1 MFNRITPKTDSQL
14 TQSDVANL
22 VLAQAIE
29 NVSRL
34 TGVSSD
40 DALKLLATQIS
51 ANQKKPQA
59 SPRSFQQPL
68 LEQNEFQFIAE
79 LF

>member
-1 MFNRITPKTDSQL
+1 MFNKITPKTDSQL

-29 NVSRL
+29 NVSKL

-40 DALKLLATQIS
+40 DALKLLTTQIS
-51 ANQKKPQA
+51 AKQKKPPA

>member
-1 MFNRITPKTDSQL
+1 MFNKITPKTDSQL

-22 VLAQAIE
+22 VLAEAIE
-29 NVSRL
+29 NVSKL
-34 TGVSSD
+34 TGVSSE
-40 DALKLLATQIS
+40 DAVKLLITQLS
-51 ANQKKPQA
+51 GEQKKPQA
-59 SPRSFQQPL
+59 SPRNFQQPL